1 MHTIHVLLVEDDQ
14 DWIQII
20 LEELN
25 RYQGIEIIGVATCSE
40 EALAVIHKKNVDVVL
55 MDIFLE
61 DDCDGIQLTTQLLE
75 VKKEIKVIMLT
86 SSDEDTIIFQAYMAG
101 AMDYVIKSEFH
112 EIINAIQAAYENRS
126 PIRPTIAHR
135 IRKEF
140 CKLKKREQ
148 MTRPLTKTE
157 MAILKLIDQGY
168 TQQEIAS
175 HLVISVQ
182 TVKNHVS
189 RILKKLDAKN
199 GKCAAS
205 KAKDMGL
212 FGNE

>member
-1 MHTIHVLLVEDDQ
+1 MSNIHVLLVEDDQ

-20 LEELN
+20 SEELN

-40 EALAVIHKKNVDVVL
+40 EALTVIHKKNVDVVL

-61 DDCDGIQLTTQLLE
+61 DDCDGIQLTAQLLE
-75 VKKEIKVIMLT
+75 MKKEIKVIMLT
-86 SSDEDTIIFQAYMAG
+86 SSDEDAIIFQAYMAG
-101 AMDYVIKSEFH
+101 AIDYVIKSEFY
-112 EIINAIQAAYENRS
+112 EIIDAIRAAYKNRS
-126 PIRPTIAHR
+126 PIRPTIAHK

-148 MTRPLTKTE
+148 ITCPLTKTE
-157 MAILKLIDQGY
+157 IAILKLIDQGY
-168 TQQEIAS
+168 TQQEIAN

-189 RILKKLDAKN
+189 RILKKLSAKN
-199 GKCAAS
+199 GKHAVC
-205 KAKDMGL
+205 KAREMGFL
-212 FGNE
+212 